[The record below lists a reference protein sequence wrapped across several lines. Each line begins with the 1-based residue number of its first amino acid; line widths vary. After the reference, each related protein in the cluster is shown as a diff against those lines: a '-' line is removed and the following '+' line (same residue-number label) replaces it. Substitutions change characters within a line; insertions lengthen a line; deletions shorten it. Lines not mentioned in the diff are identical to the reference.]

1 MTDLT
6 AAQMVGM
13 HLCSAQ
19 CLTSTGTEADHCGCT
34 CRGRWHGCL
43 ASTVVPGS
51 GEYRPPPPEP
61 HEGQEDV
68 LAHLDLTTDE
78 RTGLGLP
85 AETAA

>member
-1 MTDLT
+1 MLN
-6 AAQMVGM
+6 
-13 HLCSAQ
+13 
-19 CLTSTGTEADHCGCT
+19 
-34 CRGRWHGCL
+34 
-43 ASTVVPGS
+43 TVVLGS